1 MNHEA
6 MVRAAVKEYNADLVT
21 KGWVAI
27 AMGVLTSLLVYA
39 FIMLVCFLF
48 FCLSAA
54 PWYLVGTAIFGVFF
68 GVSWWSCARGVDPLE
83 GVTPA
88 DEDDLGAMKL
98 AALAMGLPMSPRH
111 TVAGAAGL
119 MMHGP
124 ASIIE
129 GRALLA
135 SMLPMDEPTIGGA
148 AKVLGELLAPSR
160 GDLAMGI
167 EAINPK
173 VLAFVLVRT
182 GLAKADRKGG
192 TSVVATMKAREGS
205 RV

>member
-1 MNHEA
+1 
-6 MVRAAVKEYNADLVT
+6 MVREAVREYNADFAT

-39 FIMLVCFLF
+39 FVLMICFFF

-54 PWYLVGTAIFGVFF
+54 PWYLVGTVIFGIFF
-68 GVSWWSCARGVDPLE
+68 GVSWWSCSRGVDPIE
-83 GVTPA
+83 GVRPV

-98 AALAMGLPMSPRH
+98 ATFVTGVPMSPRH

-119 MMHGP
+119 VMHGP

-129 GRALLA
+129 GRSMLA
-135 SMLPMDEPTIGGA
+135 SLLPTDDATMRGA
-148 AKVLGELLAPSR
+148 AGVLAGLLEDKTIAV
-160 GDLAMGI
+160 
-167 EAINPK
+167 EAIDPK
-173 VLAFVLVRT
+173 MLAFLLVRT
-182 GLAKADRKGG
+182 GLAKPDRKGS
-192 TSVVATMKAREGS
+192 TSLVATMKAREGG